1 MPLDVRTR
9 IDEFLRKH
17 ARNGSTQAVAVF
29 DCDGT
34 VIKGDIGE
42 AMFYHQIEQFHFR
55 LNPATLWPDHPHRKE
70 LGKSF
75 EQLSRLPAD
84 ERRRNPAFEPFAR
97 MLLDWYVN
105 QIASGQVAKAC
116 ADIVRL
122 YAGFTRDEVRT
133 LAETAFLEELS
144 TPFSER
150 PLGGRNSKRGIRY
163 LQEAVDL
170 LELLRE
176 NGFEIWAVSG
186 SSKWSVEPVFARLRV
201 PPERVIGIDLEERD
215 GLLTG
220 MPVLPIPI
228 RENKIHAL
236 RMQQTRPPVLVASD
250 SRNDIPL
257 FGYSEDLRV
266 LVNSRK
272 RTSEEFFRSGEIP
285 RDDRWIVYE
294 QPTPIMNES
303 TSTHA

>member
-1 MPLDVRTR
+1 MPIDIQER
-9 IDEFLRKH
+9 IDEFLHRH

-42 AMFYHQIEQFHFR
+42 AMFYRQIEQFQFR
-55 LNPATLWPDHPHRKE
+55 INPATLWPDHPRRKE
-70 LGKSF
+70 LGKAY
-75 EQLSRLPAD
+75 EHLSLLPEE
-84 ERRRNPAFEPFAR
+84 ERRSNPAFEPFAR
-97 MLLDWYVN
+97 MLLDWYVQ
-105 QIASGQVAKAC
+105 QIEDGQVAKAC

-122 YAGFTRDEVRT
+122 YAGFTRAEVRAF
-133 LAETAFLEELS
+133 AETTFQEELV
-144 TPFSER
+144 TPFSLQ
-150 PLGGRNSKRGIRY
+150 PLGGRNSKRGVRY

-170 LELLRE
+170 LELLRS
-176 NGFEIWAVSG
+176 NGFDIWAVSG
-186 SSKWSVEPVFARLRV
+186 SSKWSVEPVFARLRITA
-201 PPERVIGIDLEERD
+201 ERVIGIDLEERD

-228 RENKIHAL
+228 REDKIHAL
-236 RMQQTRPPVLVASD
+236 RAQELRPPVLVASD

-303 TSTHA
+303 TPPHA

>member
-1 MPLDVRTR
+1 MSIDVRTR

-55 LNPATLWPDHPHRKE
+55 LNPALLWPDHPHRKE
-70 LGKSF
+70 LGKSYQ
-75 EQLSRLPAD
+75 QLALLPAD

-105 QIASGQVAKAC
+105 QIAGGQVAKAC

-122 YAGFTRDEVRT
+122 YAGFTRKEVRA

-186 SSKWSVEPVFARLRV
+186 SSKWSVEPVFDRLRI

-236 RMQQTRPPVLVASD
+236 RMHQTRPPVLVASD

-257 FGYSEDLRV
+257 FGYSEDLRI

>member
-1 MPLDVRTR
+1 MSIDVRTR

-17 ARNGSTQAVAVF
+17 ARNGSTEAVAVF

-42 AMFYHQIEQFHFR
+42 AMFYHQIERFHFR
-55 LNPATLWPDHPHRKE
+55 LNPASLWPDHPRHKE
-70 LGKSF
+70 LGKAY
-75 EQLSRLPAD
+75 ERLSPLPDA
-84 ERRRNPAFEPFAR
+84 ERRRDPAFEPFAR

-105 QIASGQVAKAC
+105 QIEIGQVAKAC

-122 YAGFTRDEVRT
+122 YAGFTRTEVRA
-133 LAETAFLEELS
+133 LAGETFLEELS
-144 TPFSER
+144 TPFCER
-150 PLGGRNSKRGIRY
+150 PLGGRNSKRGVRY
-163 LQEAVDL
+163 LREAVDL
-170 LELLRE
+170 LELLRN
-176 NGFEIWAVSG
+176 NGFDIWAVSG
-186 SSKWSVEPVFARLRV
+186 SSKWSVEPVFAGLRI

-236 RMQQTRPPVLVASD
+236 RMHQPRPPVLVASD

-257 FGYSEDLRV
+257 FGYCEDLRV

-294 QPTPIMNES
+294 QPTPIMNEG

>member
-1 MPLDVRTR
+1 MPVDVRER
-9 IDEFLRKH
+9 LDAFLRRH
-17 ARNGSTQAVAVF
+17 ARNTSTQAVAVF

-42 AMFYHQIEQFHFR
+42 AMFYRQIEQFQFR
-55 LNPATLWPDHPHRKE
+55 INPATLWPDHPHHKE
-70 LGKSF
+70 LGKTYQ
-75 EQLSRLPAD
+75 QLSLLPAG
-84 ERRRNPAFEPFAR
+84 ERRSNPAFEPFAR
-97 MLLDWYVN
+97 MLLDWYVH
-105 QIASGQVAKAC
+105 QIEDGHVAKAC

-122 YAGFTRDEVRT
+122 YAGFTRTEVRAF
-133 LAETAFLEELS
+133 AETMFLEELS
-144 TPFSER
+144 TPFSVR
-150 PLGGRNSKRGIRY
+150 PLGGRDSKHGVRY

-170 LELLRE
+170 LELLRN
-176 NGFEIWAVSG
+176 NGFDIWAVSG
-186 SSKWSVEPVFARLRV
+186 SSKWSVEPVFAKLRI

-220 MPVLPIPI
+220 TPVLPIPI
-228 RENKIHAL
+228 REDKIHAL
-236 RMQQTRPPVLVASD
+236 RAQELRLPVLVASD

-272 RTSEEFFRSGEIP
+272 PTSEEFFRSGEIP
-285 RDDRWIVYE
+285 RDERWIVYE

-303 TSTHA
+303 THTHA